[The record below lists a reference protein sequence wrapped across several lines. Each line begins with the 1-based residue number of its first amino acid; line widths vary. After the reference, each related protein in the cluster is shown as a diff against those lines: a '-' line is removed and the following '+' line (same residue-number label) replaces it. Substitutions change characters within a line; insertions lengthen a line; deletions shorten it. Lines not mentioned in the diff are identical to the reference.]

1 MDGAH
6 GLGAQAQT
14 SADASLAAADRALPA
29 DRPKWRETGT
39 RQVSMR
45 DRIRAEH
52 ARALFEHTPA
62 AVFSHLCFA
71 LVVVSVLW
79 QRASRELLLAWLAA
93 LVIACIIRFVA
104 TRVLRRRPPHASRWR
119 LWLAIGT
126 ALLTLFGALWGAAA
140 ILFLDLDDAL
150 NVVVI
155 VSIIAGLSSAGAAT
169 TASSPTSF
177 YGFFLTSYVPMMGV
191 FLAQGSE
198 IGVALAVLA
207 LAAMVTVPMVH
218 HRLNRQLEETL
229 RLGFENEAL
238 REEADDA
245 NAAKTR
251 FIAAASHD
259 LRQPI
264 HALELTLGVLTERV
278 QDPAARSIIERI
290 EGSVTAVDSMLGSLL
305 DISKLDAGVM
315 VPKPEPIAV
324 DSLFHALETEF
335 QSAAAAGGNALYSR
349 STGGLMLSDPAM
361 LCRILRNLLSNALCY
376 TTGGRVL
383 LAARR
388 RSRHMR
394 LEVRDSGV
402 GIPGDRLDDVFKEFQ
417 QIGSHQ
423 HDRKQGLGLGLA
435 IVKRLAGLLG
445 HPIGVRSA
453 PGAGSC
459 FWIDVPM
466 ANAATVP
473 SAAAED
479 TAGMSGGQLRGA
491 RVLVL
496 DDDLVILRSMQELLE
511 SWGCDVSTAT
521 SIARAEAGIR
531 SHAPEL
537 LIVDY
542 RLADEETGLGALA
555 RLRALAERRLPALV
569 ITADTAPER
578 LREARDSGY
587 PLLHKPVQP
596 ARLRSAMQYLLHNA
610 QPPRSDAGAG

>member
-1 MDGAH
+1 
-6 GLGAQAQT
+6 
-14 SADASLAAADRALPA
+14 
-29 DRPKWRETGT
+29 
-39 RQVSMR
+39 MR
-45 DRIRAEH
+45 DRIRAEQV
-52 ARALFEHTPA
+52 RALFEHTPA

-79 QRASRELLLAWLAA
+79 PRASRELLLAWLAA
-93 LVIACIIRFVA
+93 VVIAGIIRFA
-104 TRVLRRRPPHASRWR
+104 TAWFFRRQGPQASHWR
-119 LWLAIGT
+119 LWPAIGA

-140 ILFLDLDDAL
+140 ILFLDLNDAL
-150 NVVVI
+150 NAVVI
-155 VSIIAGLSSAGAAT
+155 VSIIAGLCSAGAAT
-169 TASSPTSF
+169 TASSPASF
-177 YGFFLTSYVPMMGV
+177 YGLFLTSYVPMMGV
-191 FLAQGSE
+191 FLTQGSE

-218 HRLNRQLEETL
+218 RRLNRELEETL

-238 REEADDA
+238 RQEADDA

-264 HALELTLGVLTERV
+264 HALELSLGVLAERV

-290 EGSVTAVDSMLGSLL
+290 EGSVNAVDSMLGSLL

-335 QSAAAAGGNALYSR
+335 QPAAAEGGNALHSR
-349 STGGLMLSDPAM
+349 STGGWVASDPAM

-376 TTGGRVL
+376 TTHGRVL
-383 LAARR
+383 LVARR
-388 RSRHMR
+388 RPQRMR
-394 LEVRDSGV
+394 FEVRDSGV
-402 GIPGDRLDDVFKEFQ
+402 GIPADRLDDVFKEFQ
-417 QIGSHQ
+417 QIGSHE

-435 IVKRLAGLLG
+435 IVKRLAGLLE

-459 FWIDVPM
+459 FWIDVPVTD
-466 ANAATVP
+466 AVVVSNAV
-473 SAAAED
+473 AE
-479 TAGMSGGQLRGA
+479 TPVGMGDGQLRGA

-496 DDDLVILRSMQELLE
+496 DDDLVILRSMQELLQ
-511 SWGCDVSTAT
+511 SWGCEVFTAT

-531 SHAPEL
+531 SLTPRL

-542 RLADEETGLGALA
+542 RLTDEESGPQALV
-555 RLRALAERRLPALV
+555 RLQALAERRLPALI

-578 LREARDSGY
+578 LNEARDSGY

-596 ARLRSAMQYLLHNA
+596 ARLRSAMQYLL
-610 QPPRSDAGAG
+610 QDASRISARVPGKVRGTLA